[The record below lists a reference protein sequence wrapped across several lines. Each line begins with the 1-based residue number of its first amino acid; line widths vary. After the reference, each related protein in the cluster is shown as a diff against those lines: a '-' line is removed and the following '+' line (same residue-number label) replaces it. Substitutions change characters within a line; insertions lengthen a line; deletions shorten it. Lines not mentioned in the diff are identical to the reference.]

1 MDKDTRIK
9 RDLRLIFACFW
20 LAILSLVFLSGCAET
35 VGTDQCMRREIFLQC
50 LKALPAGPVETK
62 YNDWDDVVLEC
73 DVAARYQSRRNKSQI
88 AAQCGV

>member
-1 MDKDTRIK
+1 MDEETRM
-9 RDLRLIFACFW
+9 LRESLIISALFW